1 MSKLLNSLALA
12 MTLLLAGLGGAT
24 AQTATT
30 TTPSSDSALPL
41 GEPVQPAEPGKA
53 PLEPYVREQFG
64 DWVMRCVHTE
74 SGKDPC
80 QLYQLMKDDKGNSVA
95 EISLFELP
103 AGGPAEAGATVAT
116 PLETLL
122 TEQLTLSVDGGTAKR
137 YPFSYCSTKGCFA
150 RIGLTSEDVAL
161 LKRGKTASL
170 TIVPVAAPNKKVAL
184 TMSLKG
190 FTKGYEAVRANNE
203 AIAAK

>member
-1 MSKLLNSLALA
+1 MR
-12 MTLLLAGLGGAT
+12 
-24 AQTATT
+24 
-30 TTPSSDSALPL
+30 TTPDGRGQISILAAD
-41 GEPVQPAEPGKA
+41 
-53 PLEPYVREQFG
+53 
-64 DWVMRCVHTE
+64 
-74 SGKDPC
+74 
-80 QLYQLMKDDKGNSVA
+80 QLMKDDKGNSVA